1 MKYDDASWH
10 YGGKFPKDLP
20 PEAGATHTGMFV
32 AWALLNGLA
41 GEIYSTDFPDQIPK
55 LVSRSLTP
63 GRFFLEACDGK
74 FTDDDLNEEG
84 NAFAQAY
91 FDFEKGHYIAD
102 YEGSLGKSVPDL
114 YHVEDSWE
122 NFDRLRPVLD
132 RRLADWKTERR
143 HPSELA

>member
-41 GEIYSTDFPDQIPK
+41 GEIYTTDFPDQIPK
-55 LVSRSLTP
+55 LLSRSLAP

-84 NAFAQAY
+84 NSFAQAY
-91 FDFEKGHYIAD
+91 FDLEKGQYIKD
-102 YEGSLGKSVPDL
+102 YEASLGEGVADL

-122 NFDRLRPVLD
+122 NYDRLSPVLD
-132 RRLADWKTERR
+132 RRFAD
-143 HPSELA
+143 